1 MGRVRHQNL
10 QILEASGLG
19 IQEGHRL
26 IAIEGIEMPGASTV
40 LIAVEHCCAA
50 STYSFDVWNWCT
62 QQYVI
67 SWEMWPTPW
76 CTKKWWNIYT
86 PEV

>member
-1 MGRVRHQNL
+1 MTMGRVRHGNL

-40 LIAVEHCCAA
+40 AVEHCCAA
-50 STYSFDVWNWCT
+50 STYRFDVLGDVAQTSVHQKNGAT
-62 QQYVI
+62 SIDVFLTENPAY
-67 SWEMWPTPW
+67 S
-76 CTKKWWNIYT
+76 
-86 PEV
+86 